1 MLMGR
6 IEIHQNNTMEDS
18 ENIKKDI
25 LEWII

>member
-6 IEIHQNNTMEDS
+6 IDILQNNTMEDS
-18 ENIKKDI
+18 ENIQKEI